1 MSTELAYVRV
11 YNDDPTLVFM
21 EDAGTDQQC
30 EGQIQLVRDLMCSNL
45 AWTPTDT
52 QPIPPGI
59 REECVISSTDGI
71 GIPFGMDAPPPRG
84 SVCTEVK
91 FIYDNQNF
99 IESVYVRRRG
109 SADGALLT
117 GAGETRI
124 IDALHSMAHKIL
136 GRMLHY
142 GWGAAR
148 QQARPTLGNIF
159 MKQVY
164 SLRAGANLDLLGW
177 APQAW
182 INPAYMGVFLHF
194 VPRLFFFLG
203 QEAVPDPSA
212 IIDSPFIQLH
222 MDHIDM
228 LLQLSDGRRR
238 YAHMYSGQPQAAEP
252 YSASALARDDGTRQE
267 IASPSS
273 DEEFEFGPESDEEY
287 PMEAPLSEK
296 DIRVRSQ
303 CSEMLQILE
312 GVMEGGGQVNEGKY
326 LEMCNILKE
335 LYKN

>member
-11 YNDDPTLVFM
+11 YNDDPTLVFL

-30 EGQIQLVRDLMCSNL
+30 EGQIQLVRDLMCSRFD
-45 AWTPTDT
+45 WSPTDT

-59 REECVISSTDGI
+59 REEYVISS
-71 GIPFGMDAPPPRG
+71 PPPPRG

-99 IESVYVRRRG
+99 IESVYVPN
-109 SADGALLT
+109 SADEP
-117 GAGETRI
+117 ETRI
-124 IDALHSMAHKIL
+124 IDALHSMVHKIL
-136 GRMLHY
+136 GQP
-142 GWGAAR
+142 GWLAPPSADDFGVFGYR
-148 QQARPTLGNIF
+148 VRDIF
-159 MKQVY
+159 MKRDGP
-164 SLRAGANLDLLGW
+164 LEDGEGW
-177 APQAW
+177 EPHPW
-182 INPAYMGVFLHF
+182 FNPAYLGVFLHF

-203 QEAVPDPSA
+203 QEAFPDPSA
-212 IIDSPFIQLH
+212 ILDSPFANRH
-222 MDHIDM
+222 TDHIDI
-228 LLQLSDGRRR
+228 LRR
-238 YAHMYSGQPQAAEP
+238 APAEAEQPQPQQEPWVWP

-267 IASPSS
+267 IVDSTSE
-273 DEEFEFGPESDEEY
+273 DEGFEFGSDEEY

-303 CSEMLQILE
+303 CSDMLQILE

-335 LYKN
+335 LYKCE

>member
-1 MSTELAYVRV
+1 MSTELAYVRAS
-11 YNDDPTLVFM
+11 NSDPTLVFWG
-21 EDAGTDQQC
+21 ESATIPLSEREQ
-30 EGQIQLVRDLMCSNL
+30 GQIQLVRDRMCSNHG
-45 AWTPTDT
+45 WSPTDT
-52 QPIPPGI
+52 QPLPPGI
-59 REECVISSTDGI
+59 REEHVTSSIDEI
-71 GIPFGMDAPPPRG
+71 GFPFGMDAPLPRG
-84 SVCTEVK
+84 TFCTKVK

-136 GRMLHY
+136 GQN
-142 GWGAAR
+142 AAR
-148 QQARPTLGNIF
+148 QQERPTLGNIF

-164 SLRAGANLDLLGW
+164 SLRDGPLDLLGW

-182 INPAYMGVFLHF
+182 FNPAYMGVFLHF

-228 LLQLSDGRRR
+228 LRL
-238 YAHMYSGQPQAAEP
+238 APVVAPAEAEQPQAAAAVP
-252 YSASALARDDGTRQE
+252 AWWPPVWPALARDDGTRQE

-287 PMEAPLSEK
+287 PMEAPLSDK

-335 LYKN
+335 LYKCE

>member
-21 EDAGTDQQC
+21 EDAGNDQQC
-30 EGQIQLVRDLMCSNL
+30 ESQIQLVRDLMCSNL

-59 REECVISSTDGI
+59 REECVISSFDLSFGL
-71 GIPFGMDAPPPRG
+71 PFGMDAPPPRG

-99 IESVYVRRRG
+99 IESVYVPN
-109 SADGALLT
+109 SADEP
-117 GAGETRI
+117 ETRI
-124 IDALHSMAHKIL
+124 IDALHSMVHKIL
-136 GRMLHY
+136 GQP
-142 GWGAAR
+142 GWLTP
-148 QQARPTLGNIF
+148 PTADDLGVLGYSLRDIF
-159 MKQVY
+159 MK
-164 SLRAGANLDLLGW
+164 RNGPLDLLGW

-182 INPAYMGVFLHF
+182 LNRAYMGVFLHF

-203 QEAVPDPSA
+203 QEAFPDPSA
-212 IIDSPFIQLH
+212 ILDSPFANRH
-222 MDHIDM
+222 TVHIDILRGAPVVSPAEAEQLVEPWL
-228 LLQLSDGRRR
+228 LLQQEPS
-238 YAHMYSGQPQAAEP
+238 AEP
-252 YSASALARDDGTRQE
+252 YAASALARDDGTRQE
-267 IASPSS
+267 IADYASE
-273 DEEFEFGPESDEEY
+273 DEGFEFGPESDEEY

-296 DIRVRSQ
+296 DIRVRGQ

-335 LYKN
+335 LYKCE

>member
-1 MSTELAYVRV
+1 
-11 YNDDPTLVFM
+11 
-21 EDAGTDQQC
+21 
-30 EGQIQLVRDLMCSNL
+30 MCSRFD
-45 AWTPTDT
+45 WSPTDT

-59 REECVISSTDGI
+59 REECVISSTDGF

-99 IESVYVRRRG
+99 IESVYVPN
-109 SADGALLT
+109 SADEP
-117 GAGETRI
+117 ETRI

-182 INPAYMGVFLHF
+182 LNPAYMGVFLHF

-228 LLQLSDGRRR
+228 LRRGLVE
-238 YAHMYSGQPQAAEP
+238 AGQPQAAEP
-252 YSASALARDDGTRQE
+252 WPGEGLARDDGTRQE
-267 IASPSS
+267 IASPSP

-287 PMEAPLSEK
+287 PMEAPLSDK

-335 LYKN
+335 LYKCE

>member
-30 EGQIQLVRDLMCSNL
+30 EGQIQLVRDLMCSRFD
-45 AWTPTDT
+45 WSPTDT

-59 REECVISSTDGI
+59 REEYVVSSFDLSFGL
-71 GIPFGMDAPPPRG
+71 PFGMDAPPPRG

-99 IESVYVRRRG
+99 IESVYVPN
-109 SADGALLT
+109 SADEP
-117 GAGETRI
+117 ETRI
-124 IDALHSMAHKIL
+124 IDALHSMIHNTANL
-136 GRMLHY
+136 GQP
-142 GWGAAR
+142 GWLAP
-148 QQARPTLGNIF
+148 PTADDLGVLGYTVRDIF
-159 MKQVY
+159 MKRDGP
-164 SLRAGANLDLLGW
+164 LEDGEGW
-177 APQAW
+177 EPHPW
-182 INPAYMGVFLHF
+182 FNPAYLGVFLHF

-203 QEAVPDPSA
+203 QEAFPDPSA
-212 IIDSPFIQLH
+212 ILDSPFANRH
-222 MDHIDM
+222 TDHIDILRGAPVVSPAEAEQLVEPWL
-228 LLQLSDGRRR
+228 LLQQEPS
-238 YAHMYSGQPQAAEP
+238 AEP
-252 YSASALARDDGTRQE
+252 YAASALARDDGTRQE
-267 IASPSS
+267 IADYASE
-273 DEEFEFGPESDEEY
+273 DEGFEFGSDEEY

>member
-1 MSTELAYVRV
+1 
-11 YNDDPTLVFM
+11 
-21 EDAGTDQQC
+21 
-30 EGQIQLVRDLMCSNL
+30 MCSRFD
-45 AWTPTDT
+45 WSPTDT

-59 REECVISSTDGI
+59 REEYVISSTDEI
-71 GIPFGMDAPPPRG
+71 GLPFGMDAPPPRG

-136 GRMLHY
+136 GQN
-142 GWGAAR
+142 AAR
-148 QQARPTLGNIF
+148 QQERPTLGNIF

-164 SLRAGANLDLLGW
+164 SLRDGPLDLLGW

-182 INPAYMGVFLHF
+182 FNPAYMGVFLHF

-228 LLQLSDGRRR
+228 LRRGLVE
-238 YAHMYSGQPQAAEP
+238 AGQPQAAEP
-252 YSASALARDDGTRQE
+252 WPGEGLARANWPRQE

-287 PMEAPLSEK
+287 PMEAPLTEK
-296 DIRVRSQ
+296 DIRVRGQ

>member
-1 MSTELAYVRV
+1 
-11 YNDDPTLVFM
+11 
-21 EDAGTDQQC
+21 
-30 EGQIQLVRDLMCSNL
+30 
-45 AWTPTDT
+45 
-52 QPIPPGI
+52 
-59 REECVISSTDGI
+59 
-71 GIPFGMDAPPPRG
+71 
-84 SVCTEVK
+84 VK

-136 GRMLHY
+136 GQN
-142 GWGAAR
+142 AAR
-148 QQARPTLGNIF
+148 QQERPTLGNIF

-177 APQAW
+177 EPQAW
-182 INPAYMGVFLHF
+182 FNPAYTGVFLHF
-194 VPRLFFFLG
+194 VPRLFLFLIS
-203 QEAVPDPSA
+203 EAVPDPSA
-212 IIDSPFIQLH
+212 ILDSPFINRH
-222 MDHIDM
+222 TDHIDI
-228 LLQLSDGRRR
+228 LRR
-238 YAHMYSGQPQAAEP
+238 APQPAVAPVEAEQPQAAAALP
-252 YSASALARDDGTRQE
+252 AWWPPVWPALARDDGTRQE